1 MVDDNDVEVH
11 NKDHGMDHDMDHDED
26 RNVEAL
32 VVDMGDMCLL
42 LVYEEVNHKH
52 SYILKSIFFIFI

>member
-26 RNVEAL
+26 HNVEAL
-32 VVDMGDMCLL
+32 VVEVDMGDC
-42 LVYEEVNHKH
+42 
-52 SYILKSIFFIFI
+52 SC